1 MIKKKFKKM
10 GTFKFSNIIEN
21 FTKIIKRAYE
31 RMYNKGASARSRRS
45 PGEYLKEA
53 PFYLP
58 KNGNNVRSTACVLVV
73 PRVSNATVIDT
84 IVKNSI
90 FLPKCHSLIGP
101 RGTHVKTTTGFPLWV
116 SLHQTKAVSSLS
128 LYSYIHTL

>member
-1 MIKKKFKKM
+1 M

-73 PRVSNATVIDT
+73 PRVSNATVINT
-84 IVKNSI
+84 LIKNSL
-90 FLPKCHSLIGP
+90 FLPKCQSLIGP
-101 RGTHVKTTTGFPLWV
+101 RGTHKNHYRFSTLGFTPPN
-116 SLHQTKAVSSLS
+116 KSSFFTFL
-128 LYSYIHTL
+128 I